1 MQGLEN
7 YILESART
15 EGFRAS
21 VFTGPILSDAGLPL
35 GKEDVLIPMEFWK
48 IVVMPKV
55 GGGLHA
61 TGYLLSQGDL
71 IRKFLED
78 RTGAASA
85 NESAA
90 EGFQLDE
97 FRTFQFAIKHIEAAT
112 GLRWI
117 DLDGADPLGALH
129 DEAVSLSTYVP
140 LDSMDDLVT

>member
-61 TGYLLSQGDL
+61 TGFHSFGSCLTQT
-71 IRKFLED
+71 REV
-78 RTGAASA
+78 AS
-85 NESAA
+85 
-90 EGFQLDE
+90 
-97 FRTFQFAIKHIEAAT
+97 
-112 GLRWI
+112 
-117 DLDGADPLGALH
+117 
-129 DEAVSLSTYVP
+129 
-140 LDSMDDLVT
+140 LVTADAAAA